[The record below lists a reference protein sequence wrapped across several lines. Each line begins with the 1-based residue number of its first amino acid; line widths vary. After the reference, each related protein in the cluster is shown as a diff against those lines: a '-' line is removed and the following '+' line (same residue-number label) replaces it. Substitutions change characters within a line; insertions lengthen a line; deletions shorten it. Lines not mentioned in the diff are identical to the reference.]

1 MVEQAVHQGVEVGV
15 VELTGQEA
23 IQSVAVKHG
32 ERRAVVAQKEVVAV
46 EGLDDVDL
54 VFLPSPLD
62 LVVRGRVQVTH
73 VGRASMGQVLQQ
85 EVGIASVYK
94 HEAAM
99 ATGHLG
105 CAPP

>member
-15 VELTGQEA
+15 VELTGQEG

-32 ERRAVVAQKEVVAV
+32 ERRVVVAQKEVVAV

-54 VFLPSPLD
+54 VFLPSPLG
-62 LVVRGRVQVTH
+62 LVVRGRVVVTH

-85 EVGIASVYK
+85 EVGKASVYK